1 MTKIVFVLILSLVL
15 MSGCVVKKRYFGSN
29 SGYANNSGFSPE
41 TINNSAKMHK
51 ATMRPYQ
58 VNGIWYEPNE
68 QSVGATFEGIASWYG
83 PNFHLKKTSNG
94 EVYNMNA
101 MTAAHKTLP
110 MNTML
115 RVDNLDN
122 GKSTVVRI
130 NDRGPFV
137 EGRIIDL
144 SNAAA
149 REINMLGR
157 GTANVKIVVLG
168 FNAKIATTK
177 EEMEQTSFV
186 GKYLIQI
193 AAFKNIAGADSTK
206 LKLQSVF
213 GKNYPIIIKEGDLN
227 GESIHRVFVSGF
239 RSVEEAGDFKNQFK
253 LGQVM
258 ILAE

>member
-1 MTKIVFVLILSLVL
+1 MIKIIFLSIFGLILL
-15 MSGCVVKKRYFGSN
+15 SGCVVKKRYFGSN
-29 SGYANNSGFSPE
+29 SGYINVDENAQH
-41 TINNSAKMHK
+41 TINNSPKMHK

-58 VNGIWYEPNE
+58 INGIWYEPNIE
-68 QSVGATFEGIASWYG
+68 SVGSVFDGIASWYG

-94 EVYNMNA
+94 EIYNMNA

-157 GTANVKIVVLG
+157 GIANVKITVLG

-177 EEMEQTSFV
+177 EEMEQTSSV
-186 GKYLIQI
+186 GKYLIQV
-193 AAFKNIAGADSTK
+193 AAFKNVTGANSTK
-206 LKLQSVF
+206 SKLQSIF

-227 GESIHRVFVSGF
+227 GEAIHRVFVAGF
-239 RSVEEAGDFKNQFK
+239 RSTQEATDFKNEFK
-253 LGQVM
+253 LGEVM